1 MRLIVKAFVVI
12 VAMVG
17 LAACGEG
24 APTMAEATNDGRE
37 AQPSVA
43 ATGTPVV
50 RSGWTSCAVDAPL
63 GDDGRP
69 PHIRTLPR
77 LGTDFAVASAVHCQ
91 LEPKQRADGG
101 EDLVLTEG
109 RATDVTA
116 LLAALRLPEDR
127 TTIEACTLEM
137 PWEPNLLLFDAQGR
151 WIRPGLPMDTCGK
164 PLPEI
169 PAAVRGLRLTT
180 VSETVVREILS
191 AGAAASGCGQQWSD
205 VVAAESRNPSSL
217 PRPGKVPIPSSAA
230 QLRLCV
236 YRVSAEQQG
245 TPQPAGTF
253 EHGLIMPQQRT
264 AAIERTLTVLPP
276 AKTCSG
282 AADRFAVLQNPAITG
297 NEIYIE
303 LDHCRRVLTTPMDGP
318 SILAQADNTLIA
330 LLKQ

>member
-1 MRLIVKAFVVI
+1 
-12 VAMVG
+12 
-17 LAACGEG
+17 
-24 APTMAEATNDGRE
+24 MAEAPNDGRE

-43 ATGTPVV
+43 VTGTPVV

-91 LEPKQRADGG
+91 LEPQRRANGG

-109 RATDVTA
+109 RATDVRA
-116 LLAALRLPEDR
+116 LLAALRLPDDR
-127 TTIEACTLEM
+127 TIIEACTLEM

-164 PLPEI
+164 PVPEI
-169 PAAVRGLRLTT
+169 PEAVRGLRLTT

-191 AGAAASGCGQQWSD
+191 AGAAASGCGQEWSD

-217 PRPGKVPIPSSAA
+217 PRPGKVAIPSAA

-253 EHGLIMPQQRT
+253 EHGLLLPQQRR
-264 AAIERTLTVLPP
+264 AAIERTLAVLTPV
-276 AKTCSG
+276 KTCSG

-297 NEIYIE
+297 GEIYVE
-303 LDHCRRVLTTPMDGP
+303 LDHCRRVLSTPMYGP
-318 SILAQADNTLIA
+318 PILAQANNTLIA
-330 LLKQ
+330 LLEP